1 MLIGIDDTD
10 SRKGMCT
17 TYLCAVLV
25 SEFRE
30 AGLSVSL
37 PYLVRLNPC
46 IPQKTR
52 GNGAVC
58 IDVSTAGRANWE
70 EYVKERVISRI
81 EELAF
86 VEDENTHPGAV
97 FAYDAALEEIRNDR
111 KKCEKLLRFY
121 ERAVKGVLELEDA
134 LCVISELNLE
144 YFKMKSGRGLIGALA
159 AVSFAFAQ
167 KYELQADAR
176 FRHSSCCS
184 VFASER
190 NDLTYELLA
199 YREKERWGT
208 PREIEEESVWNADR
222 ATYPLTWDTVDVK
235 NRKIV
240 FAPHSPCPVLFGIRG
255 DSIPA
260 ILKAAR
266 MIRSEP
272 IALEMLFVTN
282 QGTDAHLLEF
292 CSEAKELK
300 DYHSYIIDGVVVKEP
315 RNIAGGH
322 VVFSIAV
329 QGNTQKQEQ
338 EEERKKEKSQERC
351 ESKLIDCIAYEPTK
365 QFRDVVRKLRVG
377 DEVTV
382 FGSFKRNTVNLEKM
396 LVRSVVRRAERNP
409 RCPVCGK
416 RMESAGRGQGF
427 RCKRCKTHKAEREL
441 EPLKRDLEEGF
452 YEVPPV
458 ARRHISKPLVRM
470 REDAE
475 KFGFKIFPSR

>member
-58 IDVSTAGRANWE
+58 IDVSAAGSWE

-97 FAYDAALEEIRNDR
+97 FAYDAALEGIRNDR

-208 PREIEEESVWNADR
+208 QREIDEESVWNADK

-329 QGNTQKQEQ
+329 QEKRDSQEQ
-338 EEERKKEKSQERC
+338 PQNRC
-351 ESKLIDCIAYEPTK
+351 LSKLTVDCIAYEPTK

-382 FGSFKRNTVNLEKM
+382 FGSFKRNTVNLEKI
-396 LVRSVVRRAERNP
+396 LVRSVVRSVERNP
-409 RCPVCGK
+409 RCPVCEK
-416 RMESAGRGQGF
+416 RMESAGKGQGF
-427 RCKRCKTHKAEREL
+427 RCKRCKTHKAERES